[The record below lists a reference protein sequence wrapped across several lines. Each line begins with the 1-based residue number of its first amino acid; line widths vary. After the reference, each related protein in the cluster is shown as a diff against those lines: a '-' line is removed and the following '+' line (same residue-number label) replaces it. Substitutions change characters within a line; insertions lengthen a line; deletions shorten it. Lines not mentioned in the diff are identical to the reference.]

1 MPSAYLCRRAGR
13 CGGGRIIP
21 GGRGIWWLVLGLL
34 AGVAL
39 AGVGLAVAGRADSAA
54 FAQVRAGQASG
65 EGVIVSATPL
75 GDNEIVICL
84 VDTSRQR
91 MAVYL
96 ADGRRSRLRLLAVRD
111 ISADWSLSDY
121 NNDPPL
127 PKDIRAR
134 AEKASEAARPA
145 PGADSRKPETAP

>member
-1 MPSAYLCRRAGR
+1 MIL
-13 CGGGRIIP
+13 
-21 GGRGIWWLVLGLL
+21 GGRGIWWLAVGLL

-65 EGVIVSATPL
+65 EGLVVSATPL
-75 GDNEIVICL
+75 GDNEVVICL

-111 ISADWSLSDY
+111 LSADWSLSDY

-134 AEKASEAARPA
+134 TEKASPSTGGRTGPEAGRPA
-145 PGADSRKPETAP
+145 PGADSQKPETAP

>member
-1 MPSAYLCRRAGR
+1 MPARAGR
-13 CGGGRIIP
+13 CGGGWIIL
-21 GGRGIWWLVLGLL
+21 GVRGIGWLVVGLL

-54 FAQVRAGQASG
+54 FAQVRAGQALG

-75 GDNEIVICL
+75 GDNEVVICL
-84 VDTSRQR
+84 VDTLRQR

-111 ISADWSLSDY
+111 LSADWSLSDY

-134 AEKASEAARPA
+134 AEKASEAGRAA